1 MAAPMLDGP
10 YRDYWS
16 TGGLACEGQ
25 YLDGLQQGEWR
36 FYNRD
41 GSLRE
46 RILFSRGREVPEWD
60 RLLDRDVDAQ

>member
-1 MAAPMLDGP
+1 MAEAKPDGP

-25 YLDGLQQGEWR
+25 YRDGLQEGEWR

-46 RILFSRGREVPEWD
+46 VVQFVSGREVVDWD
-60 RLLDRDVDAQ
+60 RSSRDVGG